1 MSRIDEARI
10 DRLYDLLRREKD
22 VDTVANTRIALRWA
36 IFTLEQL
43 LK

>member
-1 MSRIDEARI
+1 MSRIDAARI

-22 VDTVANTRIALRWA
+22 VDTVAALRWA

>member
-22 VDTVANTRIALRWA
+22 VDTVAPPRWA

>member
-1 MSRIDEARI
+1 MSKIDEAMV
-10 DRLYDLLRREKD
+10 DRLYALLRREKD
-22 VDTVANTRIALRWA
+22 ADTAAALRWA